1 MFYKYKK
8 IILYF
13 KKCFKKS
20 LESVIP
26 DPKILDLTTKIN
38 PKALDYLKYLCLTV
52 MPNPKYS
59 GQNASIGV
67 AQLGCNIKLCYFFD
81 FFDFV
86 NYDNL

>member
-26 DPKILDLTTKIN
+26 DPKTLDLTTKIN

-59 GQNASIGV
+59 GQNASIGE

-81 FFDFV
+81 FV